1 MVYIRI
7 SSLKIWLVGEI
18 SLLLQRK
25 KDLLMSKKY
34 QDIPVESPMMVEEPQ
49 SDYGVRSLDRDL
61 TPEELYAVIVEDI
74 KAIYAE

>member
-1 MVYIRI
+1 
-7 SSLKIWLVGEI
+7 
-18 SLLLQRK
+18 
-25 KDLLMSKKY
+25 MSKKY

>member
-7 SSLKIWLVGEI
+7 SSLKIWLVGEF

-74 KAIYAE
+74 KSIYAE

>member
-1 MVYIRI
+1 
-7 SSLKIWLVGEI
+7 
-18 SLLLQRK
+18 
-25 KDLLMSKKY
+25 
-34 QDIPVESPMMVEEPQ
+34 MMVEEPQ

>member
-7 SSLKIWLVGEI
+7 SSLKIWLVDEF

>member
-18 SLLLQRK
+18 SLFLQRK

>member
-7 SSLKIWLVGEI
+7 SSLKIWLVGEF